1 MRPSNSPEYDTPD
14 SGRSSVQV
22 IGTLLPYLWPRN
34 ALELRIR
41 VVTALTLLALAKVAT
56 VAVPVLLKYAVDAL
70 TAPSGSIDVQTA
82 VISVPVG
89 LLVGYGAVRVLS
101 LAFKELQSAVFA
113 KVAERAIRNAG
124 VETFRHIH
132 DLTLR
137 FHLDRRTGGL
147 SRAIERG
154 TKGIEYVLR
163 MMLFNIVP
171 TMIEIALVCS
181 LMWSMFNEWFA
192 LVTLATIAGYIL
204 WTLVI
209 TEWRIKFRR
218 TMNDSDSEAHS
229 KAIDSLL
236 NYETVK
242 YFGNED
248 HETECF
254 DRAMQSY
261 EKAAVTSKSTL
272 SILNTGQGAIIASG
286 ATVIMI
292 MAGYG
297 VTGGT
302 MTVGDFVL
310 VNTYMLQLYLPLSF
324 LGSSYREI
332 KHSLIDMEQ
341 MFSLLD
347 QQAEI
352 VDPPD
357 APDLDVKG
365 GEVEFRNVS
374 FAYDP
379 LRPILRDI
387 SFKVS
392 AGHTVAIVGS
402 SGAGKSTISRLL
414 FRFYDPG
421 QGQILI
427 DGQEIR
433 DVTQASWRAAIG
445 VVPQDTVL
453 FNDTIYYNIAYGRP
467 EASAEEVEQAAR
479 LASIHDFIAAL
490 PDGYASMVG
499 ERGLKLSG
507 GEKQRVA
514 IARTIL
520 KQPEI
525 FLFDEATSSLDSH
538 TEKDIQDSLRQVS
551 SGRTTLVI
559 AHRLSTVVDADEI
572 IVLEAGRIVERG
584 DHGHLLRM
592 KGRYAAMWTRQ
603 QEAAQAREIL
613 EHADE
618 NNQHP
623 VQDKAGAAAE

>member
-1 MRPSNSPEYDTPD
+1 MQSTNHSEYGDPAA
-14 SGRSSVQV
+14 SGRSGWRTIV
-22 IGTLLPYLWPRN
+22 TLLPYLWPRD
-34 ALELRIR
+34 AMELRLR
-41 VVTALTLLALAKVAT
+41 VAVALIFLVLAKIAT

-70 TAPSGSIDVQTA
+70 SAPSGEIDPATA
-82 VISVPVG
+82 VVAVPVG
-89 LLVGYGAVRVLS
+89 LLIGYGAIRVAS
-101 LAFKELQSAVFA
+101 LTFKELQGAVFA

-124 VETFRHIH
+124 VKTFRHIH
-132 DLTLR
+132 DLALR

-154 TKGIEYVLR
+154 AKGIEYVLR

-171 TMIEIALVCS
+171 TMIEIAMVCA
-181 LMWSMFNEWFA
+181 LLWGMFNEWFA
-192 LVTLATIAGYIL
+192 LVTIATIAAYIL

-218 TMNDSDSEAHS
+218 DMNDSDSEAHS

-242 YFGNED
+242 YFGNEE
-248 HETECF
+248 HETRRF
-254 DRAMQSY
+254 DKAMESY
-261 EKAAVTSKSTL
+261 EKAAVTSKTTL
-272 SILNTGQGAIIASG
+272 SILNVGQGAIIASG
-286 ATVIMI
+286 ATIIMI

-297 VTGGT
+297 VTGGA

-310 VNTYMLQLYLPLSF
+310 VNTYMLQLYIPLGF

-341 MFSLLD
+341 MFGLLD
-347 QQAEI
+347 QRPEI
-352 VDPPD
+352 VDLPD
-357 APDLDVKG
+357 CRPLAVTG
-365 GEVEFRNVS
+365 GEVEFRNIS
-374 FAYDP
+374 FSYDP
-379 LRPILRDI
+379 ARPILRDI
-387 SFKVS
+387 SFKVG
-392 AGHTVAIVGS
+392 AGRTVAIVGP

-414 FRFYDPG
+414 FRFYDPLSG
-421 QGQILI
+421 RILI

-467 EASAEEVEQAAR
+467 QASRQEIEQAAR
-479 LASIHDFIAAL
+479 LAAIHDFIAAL
-490 PDGYASMVG
+490 PEGYQSMVG

-572 IVLEAGRIVERG
+572 IVLEAGRIAERG
-584 DHGHLLRM
+584 DHAGLM
-592 KGRYAAMWTRQ
+592 KLNGRYAAMWARQ

-613 EHADE
+613 EHAQEDKK
-618 NNQHP
+618 P
-623 VQDKAGAAAE
+623 VE